1 MLCYADDT
9 GAEQRFIFNFP
20 ELLERFHQEGR
31 AALDR
36 VEIPADT

>member
-1 MLCYADDT
+1 MLCHADDA

-20 ELLERFHQEGR
+20 ELLERFHREGR

-36 VEIPADT
+36 VEIPTTT